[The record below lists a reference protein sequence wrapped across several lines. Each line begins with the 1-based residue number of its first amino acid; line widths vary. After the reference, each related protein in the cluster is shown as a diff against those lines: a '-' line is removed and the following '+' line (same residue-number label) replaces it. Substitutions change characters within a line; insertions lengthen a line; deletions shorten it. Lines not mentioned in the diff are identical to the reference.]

1 MISYYSDACI
11 DVGIGIC
18 PKRRMLIL
26 HDSPPL
32 STKREKV
39 DCAKIEIMSIDQIL
53 RFLKNVFMNVSIHE
67 NLYTLN
73 FVVT

>member
-1 MISYYSDACI
+1 MIFNYSDACI

-26 HDSPPL
+26 HDRSL